1 MKAKIAGYW
10 SKTKNLR
17 NSMPNFITNNVF
29 GPLED
34 PEFPKESLSEQI
46 NRKLLRYKELKAVYN
61 KTGIQPC
68 YLVYILIIFLIFIF
82 IGFFDKYLTIFIAT
96 SYPLYI
102 SLKTLQHRVGEEK
115 PDGGTYTEEEKKH
128 DITQWLTYWVVYS
141 LFINFEGMFGFLLK
155 YIPFYFFIKVIFLLL
170 CFLPQYQLAGWIYS
184 NCLSSLF
191 KKYETHIINI
201 SNKIVRKLTAQQEI
215 ETNFPFKQK
224 PQKSKTISVRP
235 VSLNK
240 SVNKRYPTEE
250 DLQEEEKVHL
260 TEESQKPE
268 EVEKLDDSGIF
279 ENDPDE

>member
-184 NCLSSLF
+184 NCLSTF
-191 KKYETHIINI
+191 
-201 SNKIVRKLTAQQEI
+201 
-215 ETNFPFKQK
+215 
-224 PQKSKTISVRP
+224 
-235 VSLNK
+235 
-240 SVNKRYPTEE
+240 
-250 DLQEEEKVHL
+250 
-260 TEESQKPE
+260 
-268 EVEKLDDSGIF
+268 
-279 ENDPDE
+279 